1 MCNRA
6 AQGRHV
12 VAVKCQYLGRGLKAC
27 KHACKPLS
35 SLAFMNANNISSR
48 DTDISMRCLLFGAS
62 FCQPPKIQGNV
73 MIVTDFG
80 NLCINLVSIH

>member
-1 MCNRA
+1 
-6 AQGRHV
+6 
-12 VAVKCQYLGRGLKAC
+12 
-27 KHACKPLS
+27 
-35 SLAFMNANNISSR
+35 MNANNISSR